1 MTKISTLIAFTTITV
16 LVSAQ
21 DAPLPEKLSTLKTSY
36 QAAVA
41 RATTPLT
48 KTYLSELERLKI
60 EYTKKGDLQAALA
73 VDAELKLLVAAN
85 SPQMPLEAS
94 TDPGSSNA
102 KLKSLLPSIRID
114 GDGEWKYGNFP
125 VIFSQT

>member
-1 MTKISTLIAFTTITV
+1 M